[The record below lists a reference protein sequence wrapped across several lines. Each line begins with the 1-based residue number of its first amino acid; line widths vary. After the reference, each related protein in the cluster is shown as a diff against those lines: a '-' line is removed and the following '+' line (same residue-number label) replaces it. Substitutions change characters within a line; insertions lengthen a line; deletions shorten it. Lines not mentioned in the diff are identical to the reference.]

1 VSDSADGA
9 TSSRARLPAATPWA
23 VLLLGEAAVLGAHVA
38 LAGAGVEPRYLLYPF
53 VWVNAGL
60 WAVWRVG
67 PVRAAGRRRRLA
79 AGVGLAYLL
88 VLVAVDGTLGL
99 ASGAASGLRVAWLPP
114 GWGPAVLYR
123 GTLLDLTLFP
133 FKAVGYAA
141 LSYLVAATVASATRT
156 ALGGLVGLFSCTS
169 CTLPVAA
176 AVVSGVAGGTGVL
189 AAGSSLAWSYDL
201 STAVFVLS
209 VGLLVAGYERTGT
222 DAGG

>member
-1 VSDSADGA
+1 
-9 TSSRARLPAATPWA
+9 LA
-23 VLLLGEAAVLGAHVA
+23 VLLLGEAAALGAHVA

-60 WAVWRVG
+60 WGVWRVG
-67 PVRAAGRRRRLA
+67 TVGATGRRRRLA

-88 VLVAVDGTLGL
+88 VLVAVDGTLGP

-114 GWGPAVLYR
+114 GWGPALLYR
-123 GTLLDLTLFP
+123 GSVLDLTLFP
-133 FKAVGYAA
+133 FKAVGYASLA
-141 LSYLVAATVASATRT
+141 YLVAATVVPATRT

-176 AVVSGVAGGTGVL
+176 AVVSGVAGGSGVL

-201 STAVFVLS
+201 STAVFVVS
-209 VGLLVAGYERTGT
+209 VALLVAGCERTRDRTGASGRGGGT
-222 DAGG
+222 